1 MRIHEAFDKTLKNY
15 RISGKLLAERTNIRP
30 AHISQFRN
38 NKGGLSYRTLEEM
51 LDALEEIAPGSRT
64 YFCLQLADYKQSVEK
79 MVEGMDSNQKGD
91 LMLVLAKS
99 FKSYFSSA
107 ENGSKQKVKVSAWFH
122 QDNCSEWGRS
132 RELVGCERSP
142 FKAQSAFVSQ

>member
-15 RISGKLLAERTNIRP
+15 RISGKLLAERTNISP

-107 ENGSKQKVKVSAWFH
+107 ENGSKQKVKVSA
-122 QDNCSEWGRS
+122 
-132 RELVGCERSP
+132 
-142 FKAQSAFVSQ
+142 